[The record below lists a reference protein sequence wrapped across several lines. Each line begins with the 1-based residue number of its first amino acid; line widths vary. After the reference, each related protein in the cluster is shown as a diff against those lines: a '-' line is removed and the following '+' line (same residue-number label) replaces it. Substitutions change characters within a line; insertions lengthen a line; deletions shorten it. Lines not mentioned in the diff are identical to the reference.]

1 MNPPEKKTYKLGPAI
16 RNICDELINDLNE
29 GVRDMANN
37 KGEKTEKIREFKDK
51 IKTNFHPLLKQ
62 VIKTLKN
69 FIKLDEGKAT
79 KFCLNDFYQI
89 VDRITSNL
97 IFLNIMTDV
106 YIFPE
111 FNIND
116 TIDLIFEG
124 CSNDL
129 RQKLIDYQLFDTIQ
143 SKNLYNKIDIR
154 FLINNNFL

>member
-1 MNPPEKKTYKLGPAI
+1 
-16 RNICDELINDLNE
+16 
-29 GVRDMANN
+29 
-37 KGEKTEKIREFKDK
+37 
-51 IKTNFHPLLKQ
+51 
-62 VIKTLKN
+62 
-69 FIKLDEGKAT
+69 
-79 KFCLNDFYQI
+79 
-89 VDRITSNL
+89 
-97 IFLNIMTDV
+97 MTDV

-143 SKNLYNKIDIR
+143 SKNLYNNNDIR